1 MCSILDRKSLAL
13 RGFVAVIFGI
23 LAIVATQF
31 VLDFLVYMFGF
42 FAIISGIMNAGVGI
56 SSEKSELPKWLLVTT
71 GLLGILLGIF
81 ALLTPLII
89 AMTITMFIAAWALI
103 TGVSELGLAFS
114 NKTAPHRA
122 LLALSGII
130 GILFAIIL
138 VLTPLLG
145 AYALVIVLGIYVLV
159 FGLISI
165 FLGLSMG
172 REKVVVETKTIP

>member
-1 MCSILDRKSLAL
+1 MCCILDRKSLSL

-42 FAIISGIMNAGVGI
+42 FAIISGILNAGVGI

-71 GLLGILLGIF
+71 GVLGILMGIF

-89 AMTITMFIAAWALI
+89 AMTITMFVAAWALI
-103 TGVSELGLAFS
+103 TGVSEFGLAFS

-130 GILFAIIL
+130 GIFFAIIL

-145 AYALVIVLGIYVLV
+145 AYALVMVLGIYALV
-159 FGLISI
+159 FGCISI
-165 FLGLSMG
+165 FLGLRMG
-172 REKVVVETKTIP
+172 KEKVVVETKAVP